1 VPNRSLIRKSEY
13 HDSVTL
19 MLVARELLN
28 LPGVLDA
35 AVVMGTEAN
44 KGILAEADLLT
55 VEAQAASPNDLV
67 ITVRA
72 ENDKSAEAALA
83 KAEELLAQKRAV
95 ATEGEEYQPRSI
107 DTAVRTEPEVNLAV
121 ISVAGRYAA
130 GEARK
135 ALQKG
140 LHVFLFSDNVPLED
154 EIELKRY
161 AQEEGLLLMGP
172 DAGTAII
179 NGVALGFANAVP
191 EGNIGL
197 VAASGTGLQEVT
209 SLIARQGGGVS
220 QAVGVGGR
228 DLSEAVGGIMM
239 MESLMALQED
249 PDTQVLV
256 LISKPPAPGVAEKVL
271 GLVRASDKP
280 TVVCFLGGD
289 PSAVEAAGAVPAT
302 TLEEAAF
309 LAGRLA
315 AGGQQPVGQVI
326 AEIKRGLERR
336 DEELEGLATEARSKL
351 TEEQRYV
358 RGLFCGGTFCYE
370 AMLILRD
377 IIGDVHSNAPL
388 EKRLKLADS
397 NKSLAHTCV
406 DLGEDEFTLGRLHP
420 MLDLSLRN
428 RRIQWEAEDPE
439 TVVILL
445 DVVLGYGVHPDPA
458 GETAEAIRV
467 CCDVTPNPPIFV
479 AHVCGTEGDPQS
491 LAEQEEKLKE
501 AGVLVVGSNAAAARL
516 VGMIARAAPAPG

>member
-1 VPNRSLIRKSEY
+1 MSIKSLIKKSEY

-44 KGILAEADLLT
+44 KGVLAEADLLT
-55 VEAQAASPNDLV
+55 VETQAASPNDLV

-72 ENDKSAEAALA
+72 ANDESAGAALA
-83 KAEELLAQKRAV
+83 RAEELLAQKRAV
-95 ATEGEEYQPRSI
+95 VAEGGEYHPRSI
-107 DTAVRTEPEVNLAV
+107 ETAVRTEPEANLAV

-154 EIELKRY
+154 EIELKHY
-161 AQEEGLLLMGP
+161 AQEERLLLMGP
-172 DAGTAII
+172 EAGTAII

-209 SLIARQGGGVS
+209 SLIARHGGGVS
-220 QAVGVGGR
+220 QALGVGGR

-249 PDTQVLV
+249 PGTQVLV
-256 LISKPPAPGVAEKVL
+256 LISKPPAPSVAEKVL
-271 GLVRASDKP
+271 SLVRETDKP

-302 TLEEAAF
+302 TLEEAA
-309 LAGRLA
+309 RLA
-315 AGGQQPVGQVI
+315 ARLAVGSQQPAEQVI
-326 AEIKRGLERR
+326 AEIKRDLERR
-336 DEELEGLATEARSKL
+336 NEELEGLAAEARAKL
-351 TEEQRYV
+351 REGQRYV

-370 AMLILRD
+370 AMLLLRD
-377 IIGDVHSNAPL
+377 LIGDVHSNAPL

-406 DLGEDEFTLGRLHP
+406 DLGEDEFTVGRLHP

-439 TVVILL
+439 TAVILL
-445 DVVLGYGVHPDPA
+445 DVVLGYGIHPDPA
-458 GETAEAIRV
+458 GETAEAIRA
-467 CCDVTPNPPIFV
+467 CRDTTPNPPIFV
-479 AHVCGTEGDPQS
+479 AHVCGTEGDPQN
-491 LAEQEEKLKE
+491 LAEQERRLREVGTL
-501 AGVLVVGSNAAAARL
+501 LVDSNAAAARL
-516 VGMIARAAPAPG
+516 VGIIAKAAPPPD

>member
-1 VPNRSLIRKSEY
+1 MTTQSLIRRSEY
-13 HDSVTL
+13 RDSVTL
-19 MLVARELLN
+19 MLVAKELLK

-55 VEAQAASPNDLV
+55 VEVQTANPNDLV
-67 ITVRA
+67 IAVRA
-72 ENDKSAEAALA
+72 ENEKFAGAALA
-83 KAEELLAQKRAV
+83 RAEELLAQKRTTA
-95 ATEGEEYQPRSI
+95 AEREEYQPRSI
-107 DTAVRTEPEVNLAV
+107 ETAVRTEPEANLAV

-179 NGVALGFANAVP
+179 NGGALGFANAVP

-256 LISKPPAPGVAEKVL
+256 LISKPPAPDVAEKVL
-271 GLVRASDKP
+271 DLVRASDKP

-302 TLEEAAF
+302 TLEEAAL

-326 AEIKRGLERR
+326 AEIRRDLERR
-336 DEELEGLATEARSKL
+336 DEGLKGLAAEARAKL
-351 TEEQRYV
+351 TEGQRYV

-428 RRIQWEAEDPE
+428 RRIQWEAEDSE
-439 TVVILL
+439 TAVILL

-458 GETAEAIRV
+458 GETAEAIQACRGA
-467 CCDVTPNPPIFV
+467 TPNPLVFV
-479 AHVCGTEGDPQS
+479 AHACGTERDPQN
-491 LAEQEEKLKE
+491 LAEQEQKLRE
-501 AGVLVVGSNAAAARL
+501 AGAIVAGSNAAAARL
-516 VGMIARAAPAPG
+516 AGMIVS